1 MLTACGGGGG
11 GGGEGPVA
19 PAVPGDTVPVT
30 PGDTT
35 PAAPV
40 DTTPAAPVDITPP
53 AVTVTAVASPTAS
66 TSQLLS
72 GTVESGASVR
82 VTLTPAGTTGNAT
95 VTGGNWSFA
104 LVGLQPGSNTLSIVA
119 SDAAGNMSAP
129 LTATII
135 LDAQAPVLTL
145 TTPPARTS
153 AGTTQ
158 LSGTVNE
165 TALVEVGY
173 TGPGA
178 TIGTLSYP
186 TATTWEVAVTELAEG
201 SHVFSVTG
209 TDSLGNTSA
218 ITAMVTA
225 TVVQDSVA
233 PTFMT
238 GLETPLL
245 GTTDASVWTPI
256 NFTFSEEMDPAS
268 IIGSLVVENDGPV
281 PGVITSTDNKTFR
294 FVGFFED
301 GFWPFNEFSQVTV
314 TIPTDARDLT
324 GNSLAVQVTW
334 SFTVGANV
342 PPPPPE

>member
-11 GGGEGPVA
+11 GGGGGGEG
-19 PAVPGDTVPVT
+19 
-30 PGDTT
+30 
-35 PAAPV
+35 
-40 DTTPAAPVDITPP
+40 PAAPVDITPP
-53 AVTVTAVASPTAS
+53 AVTVTAVASPTVS

-135 LDAQAPVLTL
+135 LNVQAPVLTL
-145 TTPPARTS
+145 TTPPARTR
-153 AGTTQ
+153 AGSTQ
-158 LSGTVNE
+158 LRGTVSE

-186 TATTWEVAVTELAEG
+186 TATTWEVAVNGLLEG

-209 TDSLGNTSA
+209 TVSVGNTSA
-218 ITAMVTA
+218 STAMVTA

-233 PTFMT
+233 PTVM
-238 GLETPLL
+238 
-245 GTTDASVWTPI
+245 A
-256 NFTFSEEMDPAS
+256 
-268 IIGSLVVENDGPV
+268 
-281 PGVITSTDNKTFR
+281 
-294 FVGFFED
+294 
-301 GFWPFNEFSQVTV
+301 
-314 TIPTDARDLT
+314 DL
-324 GNSLAVQVTW
+324 
-334 SFTVGANV
+334 
-342 PPPPPE
+342 

>member
-1 MLTACGGGGG
+1 MQLMNSWRKISILMFLVMLTACGGGGG
-11 GGGEGPVA
+11 GGGG
-19 PAVPGDTVPVT
+19 
-30 PGDTT
+30 
-35 PAAPV
+35 APV
-40 DTTPAAPVDITPP
+40 VPADITPP

-129 LTATII
+129 LTATIF

-145 TTPPARTS
+145 TAPPARTS
-153 AGTTQ
+153 AGTTL

-186 TATTWEVAVTELAEG
+186 TATTWEVAVTGLAEG

-209 TDSLGNTSA
+209 TDSVGNTSA

-233 PTFMT
+233 PTVRT
-238 GLETPLL
+238 DLVIPLA
-245 GTTDASVWTPI
+245 GTSDASIWTPI
-256 NFTFSEEMDPAS
+256 TFTFSEEMDPAS
-268 IIGSLVVENDGPV
+268 IIGNAATISVVDNIGQV

-294 FVGFFED
+294 FAGYED
-301 GFWPFNEFSQVTV
+301 GFMVPFDPLSPVTV
-314 TIPTDARDLT
+314 TISTAARDLA
-324 GNSLAVQVTW
+324 GNTLTVPVSW
-334 SFTVGANV
+334 SFTVGENL
-342 PPPPPE
+342 PPPPLLPPPPE